1 MLFAYPCP
9 GCRTMSSMHAP
20 ECKFELYSRG
30 EIEKA
35 YIDII
40 SLILI
45 DPSVQKEIPGKIGTE
60 WKNLHTAI
68 ISTLMREQRIGQE
81 EMGKIRLLTPV
92 ERAERISE
100 PVSEPMKTI
109 YEKGSYPGCHDNAL
123 FAMLAWHK
131 MVGFSWEETQEK
143 VTQWLVRSG
152 SWDRGGFAET
162 TPRDV
167 IDNKRHVYEGG
178 YGWMEKAQAAK
189 RVIERIG

>member
-123 FAMLAWHK
+123 L
-131 MVGFSWEETQEK
+131 
-143 VTQWLVRSG
+143 
-152 SWDRGGFAET
+152 
-162 TPRDV
+162 PC
-167 IDNKRHVYEGG
+167 
-178 YGWMEKAQAAK
+178 
-189 RVIERIG
+189 